1 MKVNRTYTMELKT
14 LELLARKRNK
24 SLIVNTAVKKYFNQE
39 KVFDLEGISSEQL
52 RSHLYMRE
60 DTPEILKLVL
70 DYILRNNL

>member
-24 SLIVNTAVKKYFNQE
+24 SLIVNTAVKKYFSQE
-39 KVFDLEGISSEQL
+39 DVFSLQSISSNQL
-52 RSHLYMRE
+52 RQHLYLRE

>member
-14 LELLARKRNK
+14 LELLARKKNK
-24 SLIVNTAVKKYFNQE
+24 SLIVNTAVKKYFSQE
-39 KVFDLEGISSEQL
+39 DVFTLESISSNQL
-52 RSHLYMRE
+52 RQHLYLRE

>member
-39 KVFDLEGISSEQL
+39 EVFSLENISSSLL
-52 RSHLYMRE
+52 RANLYGRE

>member
-24 SLIVNTAVKKYFNQE
+24 SLIVNTAVKKYFSQE
-39 KVFDLEGISSEQL
+39 DVFSLESISSNQL
-52 RSHLYMRE
+52 RQHLYLRE

-70 DYILRNNL
+70 NYILRNNL

>member
-39 KVFDLEGISSEQL
+39 DVFDLESISSSQL
-52 RSHLYMRE
+52 RGHLYMRE

>member
-39 KVFDLEGISSEQL
+39 NVFDLESISSSQL
-52 RSHLYMRE
+52 RANLYMRE

>member
-1 MKVNRTYTMELKT
+1 MKVNRTYTMELRT

-24 SLIVNTAVKKYFNQE
+24 SLIVNTAVKKYFAQE
-39 KVFDLEGISSEQL
+39 DVFNLESISSSQL
-52 RSHLYMRE
+52 RGHLYLRE

>member
-14 LELLARKRNK
+14 LELLARKKNK
-24 SLIVNTAVKKYFNQE
+24 SLIVNTAVKKYFSQE
-39 KVFDLEGISSEQL
+39 DVFTLESISSHQL
-52 RSHLYMRE
+52 RQHLYLRE

>member
-39 KVFDLEGISSEQL
+39 DVFTLESISSQQL
-52 RSHLYMRE
+52 RQHMYLRE

-70 DYILRNNL
+70 NYILRNNL

>member
-39 KVFDLEGISSEQL
+39 DVFTLESISSNQL
-52 RSHLYMRE
+52 RQHLYLRE

>member
-24 SLIVNTAVKKYFNQE
+24 SLIVNTAVKKYFSQE
-39 KVFDLEGISSEQL
+39 DVFNLENISSNQL

>member
-24 SLIVNTAVKKYFNQE
+24 SLIVNIAVKKYFNQE
-39 KVFDLEGISSEQL
+39 DDFSLENISSSL
-52 RSHLYMRE
+52 LKANLYGRE

>member
-39 KVFDLEGISSEQL
+39 DVFTLESISSQQL
-52 RSHLYMRE
+52 RQHLYLRE

>member
-1 MKVNRTYTMELKT
+1 MKVNRTYTMELGT

-39 KVFDLEGISSEQL
+39 EVFDLENISSSLL
-52 RSHLYMRE
+52 RANLYGRE

>member
-39 KVFDLEGISSEQL
+39 DVFSLESISSNQL
-52 RSHLYMRE
+52 RQHLYLRE

>member
-39 KVFDLEGISSEQL
+39 EVFDLESISSNQL
-52 RSHLYMRE
+52 RQHLYLRE

>member
-39 KVFDLEGISSEQL
+39 DVFDLESISSSLL
-52 RSHLYMRE
+52 RAHLYRRE

>member
-24 SLIVNTAVKKYFNQE
+24 SLIVNTAVKKYFSQE
-39 KVFDLEGISSEQL
+39 DVFTLESITSNQL
-52 RSHLYMRE
+52 RQHLYLRE

>member
-24 SLIVNTAVKKYFNQE
+24 SLIVNTAVKKYFSQE
-39 KVFDLEGISSEQL
+39 DVFTLESISSNQL
-52 RSHLYMRE
+52 RQHLYLRE

>member
-1 MKVNRTYTMELKT
+1 MKVNRTYTMELKS

-39 KVFDLEGISSEQL
+39 DEFNLENISSSLL
-52 RSHLYMRE
+52 RANLYGRE